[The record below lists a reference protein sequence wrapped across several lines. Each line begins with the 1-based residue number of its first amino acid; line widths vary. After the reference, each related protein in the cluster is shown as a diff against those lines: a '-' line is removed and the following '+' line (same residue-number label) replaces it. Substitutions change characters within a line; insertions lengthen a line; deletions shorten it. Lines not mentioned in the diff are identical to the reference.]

1 MPMVDARISVKLDES
16 QDALVHKALTQA
28 AATALGKPLMYVMAS
43 VEEGADLWMGGK
55 KLEQGAY
62 IHVRS
67 FGSISPDAAAAF
79 TKQATSFLASNLGLD
94 PSGIY
99 VSFEGIGEWGWQ
111 GRMF

>member
-1 MPMVDARISVKLDES
+1 MPMVDARVTVNITDE
-16 QDALVHKALTQA
+16 QDCLLHKTLTQA
-28 AATALGKPLMYVMAS
+28 AAEALGKPAMYVMVS
-43 VEEGADLWMGGK
+43 VQDGADLWMGGK
-55 KLEQGAY
+55 ELSKGAY

-79 TKQATSFLASNLGLD
+79 TKQATTFLASNLGLD

-99 VSFEGIGEWGWQ
+99 VSFEGVEEWGWQ